1 MPYAVDFI
9 GIYKI
14 VNNVTGKCYV
24 GQSQRLKKRIKEH
37 FRLLKLKKHPNEH
50 LQRSYNKYGK
60 DVFEGHIEVICE
72 NTEDL
77 DALEEAFLT
86 KEAWFEEEVVY
97 NIANF
102 AKAPMRGKKHSE
114 ETRQKI
120 KEGKAKSN
128 FDYSNPIW
136 RESLRRGQ
144 YERLFSDEVFVANL
158 KYILDNPDMSYAQRG
173 RHINK
178 DTSATRKMFLKYK
191 HLQGTL

>member
-1 MPYAVDFI
+1 MPYAQDFI

-37 FRLLKLKKHPNEH
+37 FRLLNLKKHPNEH

-60 DVFEGHIEVICE
+60 EVFKGHIEVICE
-72 NTEDL
+72 NTDDL

-86 KEAWFEEEVVY
+86 KEAWFEEEIVY

-120 KEGKAKSN
+120 KENKAKSN

-136 RESLRRGQ
+136 RESLKKGQ

-158 KYILDNPDMSYAQRG
+158 RFILDNPTMSYAQRG
-173 RHINK
+173 RHLHK
-178 DTSATRKMFLKYK
+178 DTSSVRKLFLKYK
-191 HLQGTL
+191 HLQGVL

>member
-120 KEGKAKSN
+120 KENKAKSN

-136 RESLRRGQ
+136 RESLKKGQ

-158 KYILDNPDMSYAQRG
+158 RFILDNPTMSYAQRG
-173 RHINK
+173 RHLHK
-178 DTSATRKMFLKYK
+178 DTSSVRKLFLKYK
-191 HLQGTL
+191 HLQGVL

>member
-178 DTSATRKMFLKYK
+178 GTSATRKMFLKYK

>member
-24 GQSQRLKKRIKEH
+24 GQSQRLKKRLKEH
-37 FRLLKLKKHPNEH
+37 FRLLNLKKHPNQH
-50 LQRSYNKYGK
+50 LQHSYNKYGK
-60 DVFEGHIEVICE
+60 EVFEGHIEVICE

-77 DALEEAFLT
+77 NALEEAFLT

-102 AKAPMRGKKHSE
+102 SKAPMRGKKHSE

-128 FDYSNPIW
+128 FDYSNLAW
-136 RESLRRGQ
+136 RNSLKKGQ
-144 YERLFSDEVFVANL
+144 YERFFSDEVFVANL
-158 KYILDNPDMSYAQRG
+158 RFILDNPNMSYAQRG
-173 RHINK
+173 RHLHK
-178 DTSATRKMFLKYK
+178 DTSSVRKLFLKYK
-191 HLQGTL
+191 HLQGVL

>member
-37 FRLLKLKKHPNEH
+37 FRLLNLKKHPNEH

-120 KEGKAKSN
+120 KEGKARSN
-128 FDYSNPIW
+128 FDYSNPTW
-136 RESLRRGQ
+136 RESLKKGQ
-144 YERLFSDEVFVANL
+144 YERFFSDEVFVANL

-178 DTSATRKMFLKYK
+178 DTSATRKLFLKYK
-191 HLQGTL
+191 HLQGIL